1 MPGAVL
7 KASAEHRSGI
17 VLVTIGTVAWSSAG
31 LFVRLLTLD
40 PWTIIV
46 WRSAFGTVFIGAYVV
61 WRYGRSTLGI
71 VRRMGTGGVLVTLY
85 SAAAITLFVPALQNT
100 SVANAMTIYAAL
112 PFVVAGI
119 AWTWLGERPA
129 ARTLVASLVAMLGL
143 MVMLDGPHSRGLRS
157 GDLLAV
163 GATLVSALMTVEAR
177 HSRDVK
183 MLPVACLANLLA
195 VLFALPFAA
204 PVTVLSAH
212 DLTVVAAFG
221 LCAMALGLMLYLIG
235 SALIPAALSALI
247 GTLSVPMGALW
258 AWVGVGEVPATSSVA
273 GAAIVLAGVLGA
285 LLLEQRAAR
294 QAIAPGAGSRL
305 C

>member
-1 MPGAVL
+1 
-7 KASAEHRSGI
+7 
-17 VLVTIGTVAWSSAG
+17 
-31 LFVRLLTLD
+31 
-40 PWTIIV
+40 
-46 WRSAFGTVFIGAYVV
+46 VFIGAYVV
-61 WRYGRSTLGI
+61 WRCGRSTLGI
-71 VRRMGTGGVLVTLY
+71 VRRMGTSGVLVTLY

-112 PFVVAGI
+112 HFVVAGI

-143 MVMLDGPHSRGLRS
+143 VVMLDGPYSRGLRS

-212 DLTVVAAFG
+212 DLAVVAAFG

-258 AWVGVGEVPATSSVA
+258 AWVGVGEVRATSSVA

-285 LLLEQRAAR
+285 LLEQRAAR